1 MKAFN
6 KIACSFLAIAVV
18 MGLTACA
25 AKTFDH
31 QKLTGLCKSAKLEE
45 SSDFDEYYKT
55 YRKVSSGSKKENGA
69 YFTGTKSD
77 AQNVYDNVLNLFE
90 GLPSHDVEEATTFI
104 SSDDDGMF
112 AGFVFTLEASE
123 EAEKLFEEYSAA
135 YIGNGN
141 NGKEKGYVY
150 SISSSESKSGRTDL
164 NGVYLKEN
172 TVLILR
178 GMSEDT
184 GFAKKFCKT
193 FGVRSPA

>member
-55 YRKVSSGSKKENGA
+55 YRKVSAGSKKENGA

-104 SSDDDGMF
+104 SLQVLCLLWNLPKRRKNSLKSIRQHISGMETTVKKRAMF
-112 AGFVFTLEASE
+112 ILSHLVNPKA
-123 EAEKLFEEYSAA
+123 AEQ
-135 YIGNGN
+135 I
-141 NGKEKGYVY
+141 
-150 SISSSESKSGRTDL
+150 
-164 NGVYLKEN
+164 
-172 TVLILR
+172 
-178 GMSEDT
+178 
-184 GFAKKFCKT
+184 
-193 FGVRSPA
+193 